1 VSVITLPPTWRTAGI
16 TALSEVHAPTRITAT
31 GFRLAVRLFLAV
43 CLWNALYA
51 STDTTAGL
59 SRTQAVTYAVLA
71 VLTLQLR
78 ETDRWAARD
87 TVIQHMQYGTII
99 YWFLRPLS
107 ARRYHLLRALGE
119 QTYGLAWSV
128 LGYTICRTADLI
140 APPASF
146 GAAVSFTVTFLLGRA
161 VLYRLLLL
169 TDQLCFWTIKN
180 SAAVDILTFSQ
191 NLLSGAYAAIWFFP
205 GWFQAMSAVL
215 PFRSTLDVPLSFYI
229 GRLGWTDLPRL
240 AAVQLFWVVA
250 LTLLTRVLWRRASDR
265 VVAQGG

>member
-1 VSVITLPPTWRTAGI
+1 VSAVALPRTWRTAGI

-31 GFRLAVRLFLAV
+31 GTRLAVRLFLTI

-51 STDTTAGL
+51 NTGTTAGL

-71 VLTLQLR
+71 VLTIQLR

-87 TVIQHMQYGTII
+87 TVIQNMQYGTII
-99 YWFLRPLS
+99 YWFLRPLP
-107 ARRYHLLRALGE
+107 ARRYHLLRAVGE
-119 QTYGLAWSV
+119 QVYGLGWSV
-128 LGYTICRTADLI
+128 LGYVVCLSTGLI
-140 APPASF
+140 SPPASAS
-146 GAAVSFTVTFLLGRA
+146 AAICFTVTFLLGRA

-229 GRLGWTDLPRL
+229 GRLARNDLPRL
-240 AAVQLFWVVA
+240 AAVQVFWVLA
-250 LTLLTRVLWRRASDR
+250 LTVLTRVLWRRASDR